1 MSPTSGAKMN
11 MIAVDGP
18 AASGKS
24 TIARG
29 LAARLGFRY
38 INSGAFYR
46 ALASETLRHH
56 VDVADLS
63 GLDRFLAAIHLDCDD
78 EGERC
83 FVDGRD
89 VTDEL
94 RSREVEYQASIIAK
108 IPRVREKVNDELRRL
123 ARDAHCVM
131 DGRDIGSVVF
141 PDANVKVYLEASP
154 EERAR
159 RRLKDFE
166 AMGAGVSLEQI
177 GREIAERDK
186 QDSTRSVAP
195 LRPSEGAIVYN
206 STGRTP
212 QEVVD
217 QLLALM
223 EHKLAPGAQGRGPGA
238 RGGMA
243 DTTANGGD

>member
-1 MSPTSGAKMN
+1 MPNSKRN

-29 LAARLGFRY
+29 LANRLAYRY
-38 INSGAFYR
+38 VNSGAFYR
-46 ALASETLRHH
+46 ALAHEFLHAGVSAEDAEA
-56 VDVADLS
+56 VDRLL
-63 GLDRFLAAIHLDCDD
+63 GKTRIDCDD
-78 EGERC
+78 DGDRV
-83 FVDGRD
+83 FVSGAD
-89 VTDEL
+89 VTDAL
-94 RSREVEYQASIIAK
+94 RSREVTHQASIIAK
-108 IPRVREKVNDELRRL
+108 IPRVREKVNQELRRL
-123 ARDAHCVM
+123 ARDSDCVM

-141 PDANVKVYLEASP
+141 PDATVKLYLEASL

-159 RRLKDFE
+159 RRLKDF
-166 AMGAGVSLEQI
+166 AATGSGASLEEI
-177 GREIAERDK
+177 SRDIAERDR

-206 STGRTP
+206 STGRSP

-223 EHKLAPGAQGRGPGA
+223 EHKLVRRTDAGGREPGA
-238 RGGMA
+238 RGGME
-243 DTTANGGD
+243 DTTVNGGE